1 MNKQQILEKW
11 EAKIKETESN
21 GQFLWKIQAMQNH
34 FVIKNST
41 IQKALEI
48 LESEYKKYSDMGI
61 ASFIKEAIDDLR
73 ELKN

>member
-11 EAKIKETESN
+11 ETKIKESEIN

-34 FVIKNST
+34 FVIKNNT
-41 IQKALEI
+41 IQKALKI

-61 ASFIKEAIDDLR
+61 ALFIKEAIDDLR
-73 ELKN
+73 RAKN